1 MTLYACLHF
10 PHANDSWSNIVQ
22 QFTEK
27 KRIRPVSA
35 PNPRQELPA
44 RDDVAISNNSRCNRS
59 NRVASARARL
69 TAVATRKDE
78 YMPLFQRSAEIQAV
92 VGILR
97 DTRVVRREIG
107 NAVS

>member
-1 MTLYACLHF
+1 M
-10 PHANDSWSNIVQ
+10 
-22 QFTEK
+22 
-27 KRIRPVSA
+27 
-35 PNPRQELPA
+35 
-44 RDDVAISNNSRCNRS
+44 
-59 NRVASARARL
+59 ASARARL

-107 NAVS
+107 NAGS